1 MSAMRKLTYSLSFT
15 LPLTALVAC
24 QDDSAPP
31 DVVVDPPEPAQAVV
45 HSSKRP
51 PAISGGTLL
60 ATRDAKHL
68 VAADPDRD
76 RILVTDLSAG
86 LTADAVQEIALDDG
100 DEPGRVV
107 EDSAGRVH
115 VALRGSGAVITLS
128 PQNGQILARRDVC
141 AAPRGMATSHTVDGG
156 AEAVVVAC
164 ASGELVE
171 LAANPTGEVLGRHYI
186 EPDLRDV
193 VVTGDGTAAGRKLL
207 VSSFRSAEVL
217 TVNAS
222 FHVEHRAQPNAYE
235 HPVSLRKYA
244 PTVAW
249 RMVPAD
255 DGAMMI
261 HQRSATVPIGEAVP
275 ATPQQYY
282 ASADCGQTIVHGAT
296 TRFDESG
303 TPTTAPGLGG
313 LGITVLPVDVAFTRG
328 QLGGFPA
335 PILAYAAASSD
346 LVGIVVNDVASDAC
360 SDGIPLGGTIPVTE
374 PIAVALLAGESST
387 DLWVQTREPSTLVR
401 YTIAEYGGL
410 IWSATVELGGPR
422 RADSGHA
429 LYHRNPDGFAMISCA
444 SCHPEG
450 RDDGHVWQFSDI
462 GARRTQSLEGNVL
475 ETAPFHW
482 DGDLDGMENLMTTVF
497 QGRMGGSEQS
507 QARVDALAD
516 WLSENPRI
524 GRPSSGRSD
533 VEDPA
538 AVARGKALFEDPTV
552 GCATCHSGE
561 LLTNNRNADVGT
573 GGELQVPS
581 LRGVAN
587 RAPFMHDGCAQTLD
601 ARFDKSCGGDKHG
614 DVSGLDEQGLA
625 DLVAYMTSL

>member
-1 MSAMRKLTYSLSFT
+1 MRKLAYPLLFT
-15 LPLTALVAC
+15 LPLASLAAC

-45 HSSKRP
+45 HSDKRP

-60 ATRDAKHL
+60 VTRDSKRA

-76 RILVTDLSAG
+76 RVLITDLDSEE
-86 LTADAVQEIALDDG
+86 VQPIALSDG

-115 VALRGSGAVITLS
+115 VALRGGGAVVTLS
-128 PQNGQILARRDVC
+128 PQNGQVLARRDVC
-141 AAPRGMATSHTVDGG
+141 AAPRGMAASHTVDGG
-156 AEAVVVAC
+156 AESIVIAC

-171 LAANPTGEVLGRHYI
+171 LAASPSGGVLERHYV
-186 EPDLRDV
+186 EGDLRDV
-193 VVTGDGTAAGRKLL
+193 VVTGDGTKAGRKLL

-217 TVNAS
+217 TLNAS
-222 FHVEHRAQPNAYE
+222 FQLEHRAQPNAYE
-235 HPVSLRKYA
+235 HPVSQRKYA

-249 RMVPAD
+249 RMVAAD

-275 ATPQQYY
+275 STPQQYY

-296 TRFDESG
+296 TRFDTNG
-303 TPTTAPGLGG
+303 APTTAPGLGG

-328 QLGGFPA
+328 QIGGFPA
-335 PILAYAAASSD
+335 PITAYAATGSD
-346 LVGIVVNDVASDAC
+346 TVGIVVNDVASDAC
-360 SDGIPLGGTIPVTE
+360 SDGIPLGGTIAVTE
-374 PIAVALLAGESST
+374 PIAVALQNTELGTE
-387 DLWVQTREPSTLVR
+387 LWVQTREPSTLVH
-401 YTIAEYGGL
+401 YHLEEYGGL
-410 IWSATVELGGPR
+410 TWVSTINLSGAR

-450 RDDGHVWQFSDI
+450 RDDGHIWQFSDI

-497 QGRMGGSEQS
+497 QGRMGGIEQS
-507 QARVDALAD
+507 QDRVDALAD

-524 GRPSSGRSD
+524 GKPSTGRRD

-538 AVARGKALFEDPTV
+538 AVARGKALFEDATV

-561 LLTNNRNADVGT
+561 LYTNNLNADVGT
-573 GGELQVPS
+573 GGAVQVPS

-587 RAPFMHDGCAQTLD
+587 RAPYMHDGCAQTLD
-601 ARFDKSCGGDKHG
+601 ARFDKACGGDKHG